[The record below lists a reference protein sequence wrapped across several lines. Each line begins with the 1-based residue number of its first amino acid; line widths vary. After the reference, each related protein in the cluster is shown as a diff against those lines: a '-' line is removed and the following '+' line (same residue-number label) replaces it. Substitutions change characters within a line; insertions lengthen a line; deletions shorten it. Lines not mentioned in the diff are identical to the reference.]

1 MLINRHNY
9 EEFFI
14 LYMDN
19 ELDPAGRRMVEDF
32 VQLHPDLKEELDILL
47 QYKLVPDAQIVFDGK
62 EELMKENGQPLIS
75 SSNHEE
81 WFSLYID
88 DELLPEQR
96 RQVEAFVEANPATR
110 ISLDLLQKTKLQP
123 ELVVFPDK
131 SALYRKEE
139 KTRRIVPV
147 YWRAAAAILVIILG
161 ITGFLLVN
169 RKPDTDQQEV
179 AKVPTN
185 LPGKTVL
192 PESKESSIPINDQ
205 PETIA
210 SNPINKSV
218 ATEPGTT
225 TTRTSEQA
233 LAQQQQKNSPLSKQ
247 SGNKLTSESGKVE
260 VASAHTIQ
268 PTNNLPKPD
277 NNPNLNNTQPPS
289 DALASN
295 NKENNIPQQGI
306 TNSVVTSA
314 NPQPSNII
322 RAAYPNDEPLEE
334 TDGKKNKNRGFFRKI
349 ARTFEKRTSIDPTDD
364 NRLLVAGLSIKLK

>member
-19 ELDPAGRRMVEDF
+19 ELDPASRRMVEDF

-47 QYKLVPDAQIVFDGK
+47 QYKLVPDTHIVFDGK

-75 SSNHEE
+75 MTNHEE
-81 WFSLYID
+81 WYSLYID

-131 SALYRKEE
+131 SILYRKEE

-161 ITGFLLVN
+161 ITVFLIVN
-169 RKPDTDQQEV
+169 KKPGTDAPEV

-185 LPGKTVL
+185 IPAKTIV
-192 PESKESSIPINDQ
+192 PENNEAANPVNEQQVAIAENPFNSNNTKTTVISEAKEKINTSTSQ
-205 PETIA
+205 EQK
-210 SNPINKSV
+210 N
-218 ATEPGTT
+218 TT
-225 TTRTSEQA
+225 TVIPP
-233 LAQQQQKNSPLSKQ
+233 LKNSVPDIS
-247 SGNKLTSESGKVE
+247 NDEA
-260 VASAHTIQ
+260 VANVTPVIK
-268 PTNNLPKPD
+268 PTNNLPRPV
-277 NNPNLNNTQPPS
+277 NNPNLTNTQAPA
-289 DALASN
+289 DALAMN
-295 NKENNIPQQGI
+295 VKENNIP
-306 TNSVVTSA
+306 NAVVTSA
-314 NPQPSNII
+314 NPQPSDII
-322 RAAYPNDEPLEE
+322 QATYTNNESLEE
-334 TDGKKNKNRGFFRKI
+334 TEGKKNKNRGLFRKI
-349 ARTFEKRTSIDPTDD
+349 ARTFEKRTNIDPTDD
-364 NRLLVAGLSIKLK
+364 NRLLVAGLSFKLK

>member
-47 QYKLVPDAQIVFDGK
+47 QYKLVPDTQIVFDGK

-88 DELLPEQR
+88 NELAPEQR
-96 RQVEAFVEANPATR
+96 KQVEAFVAANPATR
-110 ISLDLLQKTKLQP
+110 VTLELLQKTKLQP
-123 ELVVFPDK
+123 EQISFPDK
-131 SALYRKEE
+131 SSLYRKEE

-147 YWRAAAAILVIILG
+147 YWRAAAAILIIILG
-161 ITGFLLVN
+161 ITGFLIVN
-169 RKPDTDQQEV
+169 RKPGTGQPEV
-179 AKVPTN
+179 AKAPAN
-185 LPGKTVL
+185 LPAKTVL
-192 PESKESSIPINDQ
+192 PENKESVIPKNVQ

-210 SNPINKSV
+210 NNPVNKNK
-218 ATEPGTT
+218 ATEPFTT
-225 TTRTSEQA
+225 PAQQSEQT
-233 LAQQQQKNSPLSKQ
+233 LAKQQQKNNPLSKQ
-247 SGNKLTSESGKVE
+247 PGNNPLPESGNDEMTASNKV
-260 VASAHTIQ
+260 Q
-268 PTNNLPKPD
+268 PTNNLPKPVH
-277 NNPNLNNTQPPS
+277 NPNLINSQVPV

-295 NKENNIPQQGI
+295 IKANNIPQQVI
-306 TNSVVTSA
+306 PNPVVTSA
-314 NPQPSNII
+314 NPQPSDII
-322 RAAYPNDEPLEE
+322 QATYTNNEPLEE
-334 TDGKKNKNRGFFRKI
+334 TEGKKNKNRGFFRKI
-349 ARTFEKRTSIDPTDD
+349 ARTFEKRTNIDPTDD

>member
-32 VQLHPDLKEELDILL
+32 VQLHPDLKEELDILY
-47 QYKLVPDAQIVFDGK
+47 QYKLVPDTHIVFDGK

-88 DELLPEQR
+88 NELLPDQIKL
-96 RQVEAFVEANPATR
+96 VEAYVNANPATR
-110 ISLDLLQKTKLQP
+110 YTLELLQKTKLQP
-123 ELVVFPDK
+123 EQVLFPDK
-131 SALYRKEE
+131 SSLYRKEE

-169 RKPDTDQQEV
+169 RKPDTDQPEV
-179 AKVPTN
+179 AKAPPN
-185 LPGKTVL
+185 LPAKTVL
-192 PESKESSIPINDQ
+192 PENKEISIPVNEQ
-205 PETIA
+205 PEAIA
-210 SNPINKSV
+210 SNPINKSEV
-218 ATEPGTT
+218 IEPGNT
-225 TTRTSEQA
+225 TTRPSEQT
-233 LAQQQQKNSPLSKQ
+233 LAQQQQKNTPLSKQ
-247 SGNKLTSESGKVE
+247 SGNKLIPESGKE
-260 VASAHTIQ
+260 ELTASHSIQ
-268 PTNNLPKPD
+268 STNNLPRPV
-277 NNPNLNNTQPPS
+277 NNPNLINTQPPS

-295 NKENNIPQQGI
+295 IKENNIPQQVI
-306 TNSVVTSA
+306 TNPVVTSA
-314 NPQPSNII
+314 NPQPSDII
-322 RAAYPNDEPLEE
+322 QAAYTNNEPLEE
-334 TDGKKNKNRGFFRKI
+334 TEGKKNKSRGLFRKI
-349 ARTFEKRTSIDPTDD
+349 ARTFEKRTNIDPTDD

>member
-47 QYKLVPDAQIVFDGK
+47 QFKLVPDTQIVFDGK

-75 SSNHEE
+75 ISNHEE

-88 DELLPEQR
+88 HELMPDQR
-96 RQVEAFVEANPATR
+96 KQVETFVAANPATR
-110 ISLDLLQKTKLQP
+110 GTLELLQKTKLQP
-123 ELVVFPDK
+123 EQILFPDK
-131 SALYRKEE
+131 SSLYRKEE

-147 YWRAAAAILVIILG
+147 YWRAAAAILIIILG

-169 RKPDTDQQEV
+169 RKPDTDQPEV

-185 LPGKTVL
+185 LPAKTGL
-192 PESKESSIPINDQ
+192 PENKESLIPVNDQ
-205 PETIA
+205 AQTIA
-210 SNPINKSV
+210 SNPINKSEV
-218 ATEPGTT
+218 IEPGNT
-225 TTRTSEQA
+225 TTRPSEQT

-247 SGNKLTSESGKVE
+247 PGNNPLPESGKDE
-260 VASAHTIQ
+260 MTASNNLQ
-268 PTNNLPKPD
+268 PTNNLPKPVH
-277 NNPNLNNTQPPS
+277 NPNLINTQAPT

-295 NKENNIPQQGI
+295 IKENNIPQQVI
-306 TNSVVTSA
+306 TNPVVTSA
-314 NPQPSNII
+314 NPQPSDII
-322 RAAYPNDEPLEE
+322 QAAYTNNEPLEE
-334 TDGKKNKNRGFFRKI
+334 TEGKKNKNRGIFRKI
-349 ARTFEKRTSIDPTDD
+349 ARTFEKRTNIDPTDD

>member
-47 QYKLVPDAQIVFDGK
+47 QFKLEPDTQIVFDGK

-75 SSNHEE
+75 ISNHEE

-88 DELLPEQR
+88 NELLPDQR
-96 RQVEAFVEANPATR
+96 KQVEAFVAANPSTR
-110 ISLDLLQKTKLQP
+110 GTLELLQKTKLQP
-123 ELVVFPDK
+123 ELVSFPDK
-131 SALYRKEE
+131 SSLYRKEE

-147 YWRAAAAILVIILG
+147 YWRAAAAILIIILG

-169 RKPDTDQQEV
+169 RKPDTDQPEV

-185 LPGKTVL
+185 LPAKTGL
-192 PESKESSIPINDQ
+192 PENKESLIPVNDQ
-205 PETIA
+205 AQTIA
-210 SNPINKSV
+210 SNPINKSEV
-218 ATEPGTT
+218 SEPAATPA
-225 TTRTSEQA
+225 RPSEQTLA
-233 LAQQQQKNSPLSKQ
+233 LQQQKNSPLSKQ
-247 SGNKLTSESGKVE
+247 PGNNPLPESGKDE
-260 VASAHTIQ
+260 MTASNNLQ
-268 PTNNLPKPD
+268 PTNNLPKPVH
-277 NNPNLNNTQPPS
+277 NPNLTNTQAPT

-295 NKENNIPQQGI
+295 IKENNIPQQVI
-306 TNSVVTSA
+306 TNPVVTSA
-314 NPQPSNII
+314 NPQPSDII
-322 RAAYPNDEPLEE
+322 QAAYTNNEPLEE
-334 TDGKKNKNRGFFRKI
+334 TEGKKNKNRGIFRKI
-349 ARTFEKRTSIDPTDD
+349 ARTFEKRTNIDPTDD